1 MKTRTSSTPQRSVN
15 LPQPVLARVSSRL
28 LQRKCACGGTPGPTG
43 ECENCRKERLQRS
56 RTGSAPERNEASF
69 TSALVRD
76 ALQTPGVPLDAA
88 TRASSEKQF
97 GHDFSRVRLHT
108 DRRAG
113 DAAEALHARAF
124 TYGHD
129 IVFAPEQFAP
139 ASPAGQQLLA
149 HELAHVL
156 QQSAAPTS
164 TSIELDDPNSAAEQ
178 EANRLSQRNVPDRNS
193 SPPLSRTPHTI
204 QRQTAPPAQ
213 PQSAP
218 APAPAAP
225 QRSILAGMQVRGVT
239 RFDAELD
246 RTSAMRQQRAGAN
259 EPCRLTLSIPVKFNF
274 SDTQTPSRWT
284 APEQTRWQ
292 NAFIRAVTDR
302 WSFRFLLEPAQ
313 ACAGEPCQATMAIVQ
328 VQPVNS
334 GQYNTIN
341 VFYGKP
347 SGARS
352 GVGATSSTFYR
363 PDVNRPGSDLRTK
376 QTTVTHEAGHL
387 LGLPHVHCSTNSD
400 ECYGT
405 NREESADVMGRGEIV
420 TERDYDPFVAALQ
433 RLTACNWRVL
443 GGKRGPLFGNASTG
457 LGIFG
462 GLLGG
467 IVGGVL
473 GAALGPVGAI
483 LGAIGGAAL
492 GGLIGYGIG
501 SLLD

>member
-1 MKTRTSSTPQRSVN
+1 MKQRTLSPTQRNGN
-15 LPQPVLARVSSRL
+15 LPQPVLARTSSRL
-28 LQRKCACGGTPGPTG
+28 LQRKCACGGTQGPTG
-43 ECENCRKERLQRS
+43 ECENCRRKRLQRS
-56 RTGSAPERNEASF
+56 QAASVLERNEARFIS
-69 TSALVRD
+69 TVVRD

-88 TRASSEKQF
+88 IRVSSEKQF

-113 DAAEALHARAF
+113 DAAEALNARAF

-129 IVFAPEQFAP
+129 IVFAPQQFAP
-139 ASPAGQQLLA
+139 ASLAGRRLLA
-149 HELAHVL
+149 HELTHVV
-156 QQSAAPTS
+156 QQSAAPNPTA
-164 TSIELDDPNSAAEQ
+164 IELDNPNSAAEQ
-178 EANRLSQRNVPDRNS
+178 EANRLSQRNVPDRKS
-193 SPPLSRTPHTI
+193 SPPLSKTSLTV
-204 QRQTAPPAQ
+204 QRQTATPAQ
-213 PQSAP
+213 PQPAP

-225 QRSILAGMQVRGVT
+225 QRSVLVGMQVRGVT

-246 RTSAMRQQRAGAN
+246 RTSAMRRQRAGAN

-284 APEQTRWQ
+284 APVQTRWQ
-292 NAFIRAVTDR
+292 NAFNRAVTDR
-302 WSFRFLLEPAQ
+302 WSFRFLLGPAQ
-313 ACAGEPCQATMAIVQ
+313 ACASEPCQSAAAILQ
-328 VQPVNS
+328 VRPVTS

-363 PDVNRPGSDLRTK
+363 PDVNRPGSDLRTN

-387 LGLPHVHCSTNSD
+387 LGLPHVHCNTNSD

-433 RLTACNWRVL
+433 RLTACTWRVL

-462 GLLGG
+462 GVLGG

-483 LGAIGGAAL
+483 LGAIGGAAI
-492 GGLIGYGIG
+492 GGLLGYGIG
-501 SLLD
+501 SLFD